1 MSKYLESILNCNFH
15 NLTKY
20 LSHEKKY
27 SVGFPR
33 NSKLW
38 RWCKMSPPSPSCW
51 SPSFLSPFCAIFP
64 SLTVK
69 IMRLQVE
76 TAKPLLEKGLVD
88 KVLLLVRDPRATM
101 ESRLVNHLFLFP
113 LLVTEGRCLGVKLLT
128 VMIQQ
133 DIVEIWS
140 ILSHSIFRSR
150 EFSQTVR
157 YGSSG
162 MKTLSGTLRV
172 RGGSCSL
179 GLELTGHIIH
189 RNTLMHIPQ
198 GIQTYKNIKGFRI

>member
-1 MSKYLESILNCNFH
+1 MHRNINSPLGKEMSENLESILNCNFH
-15 NLTKY
+15 SLTKY
-20 LSHEKKY
+20 LAHEKKY

-38 RWCKMSPPSPSCW
+38 RWCKESPPSPSCW

-101 ESRLVNHLFLFP
+101 TSRLVNYYFLFLII
-113 LLVTEGRCLGVKLLT
+113 VVGDRCLGVKLQI

-133 DIVEIWS
+133 DIVEIWNMLSPS
-140 ILSHSIFRSR
+140 ILRLR
-150 EFSQTVR
+150 EYSQTVR

-172 RGGSCSL
+172 RGRSCLL
-179 GLELTGHIIH
+179 GLE
-189 RNTLMHIPQ
+189 
-198 GIQTYKNIKGFRI
+198 